1 MNIDPTILLAILNVL
16 ALVAILGGSGWLA
29 LRILRGHSRWPK
41 LLLPIIA
48 VVVIFAGLALVT
60 FPLGFGASTE
70 SQQTIEV
77 DR

>member
-1 MNIDPTILLAILNVL
+1 MNIDPKILLAILNVL
-16 ALVAILGGSGWLA
+16 ALVAILAGSGWLV

-41 LLLPIIA
+41 LLLPILA
-48 VVVIFAGLALVT
+48 LVVIFAAVALVT